1 MHVAV
6 HILSDLRTFYKG
18 TEMNITLLNIDN
30 WNKIK
35 SKNRS
40 THIWSMNFHQKR
52 YGNSR
57 RNLQQMLL
65 EKVDEIMEE
74 KKMNFD
80 FYLTSYTA
88 T

>member
-40 THIWSMNFHQKR
+40 THI
-52 YGNSR
+52 
-57 RNLQQMLL
+57 
-65 EKVDEIMEE
+65 
-74 KKMNFD
+74 
-80 FYLTSYTA
+80 
-88 T
+88 

>member
-1 MHVAV
+1 
-6 HILSDLRTFYKG
+6 
-18 TEMNITLLNIDN
+18 
-30 WNKIK
+30 
-35 SKNRS
+35 
-40 THIWSMNFHQKR
+40 MNFHQKR